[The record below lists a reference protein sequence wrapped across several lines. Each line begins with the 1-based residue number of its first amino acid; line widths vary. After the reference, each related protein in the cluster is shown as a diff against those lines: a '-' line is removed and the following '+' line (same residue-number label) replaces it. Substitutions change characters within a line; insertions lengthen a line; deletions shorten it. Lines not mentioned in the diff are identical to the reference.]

1 MTPPDSTDKPLPPS
15 PETYR
20 YPPAPGGLPPQGP
33 VESHGAVFTEA
44 YAFIPQAVMRDIVTS
59 FLPHWQGLRAWVLA
73 RPMTG
78 FSETFS
84 HYLCALAPGG
94 GSTAPEPDRNAQ
106 AVIFVTGG
114 EFRLSIDGTA
124 HDLGPDGI

>member
-1 MTPPDSTDKPLPPS
+1 MTPPDSTDKTLPPS

-73 RPMTG
+73 RSPCQCGRKLVTM
-78 FSETFS
+78 SRI
-84 HYLCALAPGG
+84 
-94 GSTAPEPDRNAQ
+94 TACGMKA
-106 AVIFVTGG
+106 
-114 EFRLSIDGTA
+114 
-124 HDLGPDGI
+124 

>member
-1 MTPPDSTDKPLPPS
+1 MTPPDSTDKALPPS

-20 YPPAPGGLPPQGP
+20 YPPAPGGLPPQGL

-44 YAFIPQAVMRDIVTS
+44 YAFIPQPVMRDIVTS

-84 HYLCALAPGG
+84 HYLCALAPSG
-94 GSTAPEPDRNAQ
+94 GSTAPEP
-106 AVIFVTGG
+106 
-114 EFRLSIDGTA
+114 LSLI
-124 HDLGPDGI
+124 HI